1 MMHSKQN
8 TSSDPACEE
17 APADPGSPMAQ
28 LVQET
33 DSIGPAAQYILLPE
47 AEKAKLS
54 FDSYLYRN
62 DIELTDLN
70 PSVKAFGTRALGW
83 PSISSLPAS
92 PSPARLAAIKW
103 HDLPVEKRRP
113 AAMESFARE
122 HRTSL
127 ANMREWVS
135 ESGQLCGEWPESAQ
149 QAFRSL
155 LAGSRRQGPAAAT
168 LEAVAA
174 G

>member
-1 MMHSKQN
+1 MMHANQN
-8 TSSDPACEE
+8 TSSDPACAE
-17 APADPGSPMAQ
+17 PDSPTAQ

-33 DSIGPAAQYILLPE
+33 DSIGPAAHYILLPE

-103 HDLPVEKRRP
+103 HDLPADKRKP
-113 AAMESFARE
+113 ASMEAFARE

-127 ANMREWVS
+127 ANMRELVS
-135 ESGQLCGEWPESAQ
+135 ESGQLCGEWPDAAQ

-155 LAGSRRQGPAAAT
+155 VAGSRRQGPAVAT
-168 LEAVAA
+168 LEAAA
-174 G
+174 VG